1 MHRKRALLGV
11 LGVLV
16 SAGAHAVGT
25 VVVCGDE
32 WTLSDTAFTG
42 TNSAYTKVFA
52 TNLANF
58 MIGGSGTI
66 LDTTANGVH
75 SGIELDNHLTGLGYT
90 VDKDFTTT
98 FDLSLIAGYDAIIV
112 GGTRGAANDAGNL
125 AALTTYVNG
134 GGNVYVY
141 GGTGDPG
148 SAVAEAAQW
157 NPFTTLYGITMS
169 DTYTPPASLQ
179 DVTTDAGLHP
189 LRNGVDK
196 LTFGFGHDLTVS
208 GGSVVAISGGPE
220 LDHPIGM
227 VATNVVPEPATIA
240 ALSLGLLAL
249 RRRKR

>member
-1 MHRKRALLGV
+1 MNRKRAILAAFGV
-11 LGVLV
+11 LASV
-16 SAGAHAVGT
+16 SAHAVGT

-32 WTLSDTAFTG
+32 WTLSDSAFTG
-42 TNSAYTKVFA
+42 TNSANTKTFA

-66 LDTTANGVH
+66 LDTSANGVH

-90 VDKDFTTT
+90 VDKDFSST
-98 FDLSLIAGYDAIIV
+98 FDLALISGYDAIIV
-112 GGTRGAANDAGNL
+112 GGNRGAANDAGNL
-125 AALTTYVNG
+125 AALTAYVNG
-134 GGNVYVY
+134 GGSVYVF

-196 LTFGFGHDLTVS
+196 ITFGFGHDLTVS

-220 LDHPIGM
+220 LEHPIGI
-227 VATNVVPEPATIA
+227 VATNVVPEPASLA

-249 RRRKR
+249 RRRRA